1 MKKIRGLLKSFWADD
16 RGLETLEYAIIASLV
31 VAGTITAITA
41 IGVWLGTEYSDLQ
54 TTLEA

>member
-31 VAGTITAITA
+31 VAGTITAI
-41 IGVWLGTEYSDLQ
+41 GVWLGTEYSDLQ
-54 TTLEA
+54 TTLGA